1 MAQAHMNLPNLLS
14 LLRIVLAPLMLWLAW
29 RGEREAFIAMLLLAW
44 LSDAVDGWL
53 ARRLKQITELGARL
67 DSWGD
72 LALYLSLALGAWWL
86 WPERI
91 RTEALAVAIILA
103 AYFLPVCVGLIKFR
117 HLTSYHTWAVKAAAV
132 TTALAVI
139 ALLLLDV
146 GWPLR
151 AAAAVS
157 LYAAVEEIAIT
168 LRLQRLRSDIASY
181 WHLSRDERSEG

>member
-157 LYAAVEEIAIT
+157 LYAAVEEIAIS